1 MAKITAA
8 EAYAAQ
14 VKADRRAAAA
24 ERRAPEVASYDA
36 RVKGMYQGT
45 EALTPDGRRVKDA
58 AGRDNTNKRGPKT
71 EVIEGR
77 TYKVTRLAGG
87 LKASLAAEKAART
100 MRARRYN
107 QI

>member
-1 MAKITAA
+1 MPYSTRTQAKEPQMAKITAA

-24 ERRAPEVASYDA
+24 ERRAPEVAAYDA
-36 RVKGMYQGT
+36 RVKRMYQGPT
-45 EALTPDGRRVKDA
+45 DTQVRRQPQ
-58 AGRDNTNKRGPKT
+58 RT
-71 EVIEGR
+71 EVVEGR

-107 QI
+107 NI